1 MSRRRKYAWYR
12 LLGESH
18 DDTPAYSTKIKL
30 LLVLTS
36 LVISVAMWYHV
47 YTEERSNA
55 AAIHVHPAEE
65 DFDDDFEAFEDYT
78 ECDMPGPCSR
88 ANPPVDCE
96 CY

>member
-1 MSRRRKYAWYR
+1 MSRRRKHAWYR

-18 DDTPAYSTKIKL
+18 DVTPAYSARMKF

-36 LVISVAMWYHV
+36 LVMSVAVWYHV
-47 YTEERSNA
+47 YTERSNT

-65 DFDDDFEAFEDYT
+65 DFEAFEDYT
-78 ECDMPGPCSR
+78 ECDMPGPCWGE
-88 ANPPVDCE
+88 NPPVDCE

>member
-1 MSRRRKYAWYR
+1 
-12 LLGESH
+12 
-18 DDTPAYSTKIKL
+18 
-30 LLVLTS
+30 
-36 LVISVAMWYHV
+36 MWYHV